1 MQRVYEENEW
11 GKVSKRIVTNI
22 LFSAALEF
30 STQTHNP
37 TISTFIADILV
48 LTKPCLRGLNPYSS
62 SLLLIVAIGAESKL

>member
-30 STQTHNP
+30 STQTRNP
-37 TISTFIADILV
+37 TVSTFVADILV
-48 LTKPCLRGLNPYSS
+48 LTKPCLRGLNPYLSL
-62 SLLLIVAIGAESKL
+62 SLLVIVIGAESEL